1 MNLHNTY
8 MENIKKSKH
17 IALGL
22 IEETRDYSAANT
34 PDNDIEKIIDLAVP
48 STSYAKRPTEIVKYG
63 KITFNTTAILHH
75 YPQVSNNELK
85 LHSTKGAKKKTDL
98 NLQEPKVDNNNES
111 TPEEVVVDI
120 NKKDNYNNNDMA
132 KVDVTTDNAI
142 EVVNQPVKFTEEKL
156 V

>member
-1 MNLHNTY
+1 
-8 MENIKKSKH
+8 MENFKKSKR

-22 IEETRDYSAANT
+22 IEETKDYTNSAANS
-34 PDNDIEKIIDLAVP
+34 PDVEQNIDLAIP

-85 LHSTKGAKKKTDL
+85 LHTKVAKKKSDL
-98 NLQEPKVDNNNES
+98 NLEEGKVDNNNAT
-111 TPEEVVVDI
+111 TPDEVVDT
-120 NKKDNYNNNDMA
+120 KKDNFNNNDNLPDA
-132 KVDVTTDNAI
+132 TDNTA
-142 EVVNQPVKFTEEKL
+142 EVINQPVKFTEEKL

>member
-1 MNLHNTY
+1 

-22 IEETRDYSAANT
+22 IEETRGYSAANT
-34 PDNDIEKIIDLAVP
+34 PDVENSIDLAVP

-75 YPQVSNNELK
+75 YPQVANNELK
-85 LHSTKGAKKKTDL
+85 LNCTKGANKKTDL
-98 NLQEPKVDNNNES
+98 NLQEPKVDTSNNNES
-111 TPEEVVVDI
+111 TPEEVVVDTI
-120 NKKDNYNNNDMA
+120 KKDNFNNNDT
-132 KVDVTTDNAI
+132 KVDITTDNAI

>member
-1 MNLHNTY
+1 MNLHNSY
-8 MENIKKSKH
+8 MENFKKSKH

-34 PDNDIEKIIDLAVP
+34 PDIEKNIDLAVP
-48 STSYAKRPTEIVKYG
+48 STSYEKRPTEIVKYG

-85 LHSTKGAKKKTDL
+85 LHNTKVVKKKTDL
-98 NLQEPKVDNNNES
+98 NVQEPKVDNNNEI
-111 TPEEVVVDI
+111 TLEEVVVDV
-120 NKKDNYNNNDMA
+120 KKDNYNNNDREI
-132 KVDVTTDNAI
+132 VEITTDNAV
-142 EVVNQPVKFTEEKL
+142 EVLKQPVKFTEEKL

>member
-1 MNLHNTY
+1 

-22 IEETRDYSAANT
+22 IEETKDYSAANT
-34 PDNDIEKIIDLAVP
+34 PDNDIEKSIDLAVP
-48 STSYAKRPTEIVKYG
+48 STSYAKRSTEIVKYG

-75 YPQVSNNELK
+75 YPQVANNELK
-85 LHSTKGAKKKTDL
+85 LHSSTGAKKKTDL
-98 NLQEPKVDNNNES
+98 NLPEPKLDNNNHS
-111 TPEEVVVDI
+111 TPEEEEEEVVEI
-120 NKKDNYNNNDMA
+120 IKKDNYNNNETL
-132 KVDVTTDNAI
+132 KEITTDNAI